1 MVRFQNLFHI
11 SMIIALKKS
20 YTSELNYKQ
29 IIHEFCIRSGKHSFL
44 KVRGPMIRNNS
55 SQTVMGKTGKKND
68 LLGRL
73 TAYTFSLS
81 PPAPAVFKCQ
91 CLPRGLTVLSCKL
104 TLFFQFFRR
113 HSLSLCCKPPRIQ
126 EYSGNF

>member
-1 MVRFQNLFHI
+1 MFRFHNLFHI
-11 SMIIALKKS
+11 SVIIALKKS
-20 YTSELNYKQ
+20 YISELNYKQ
-29 IIHEFCIRSGKHSFL
+29 IIHEFCIWSGKHSFL
-44 KVRGPMIRNNS
+44 KVRGPMIRNNT
-55 SQTVMGKTGKKND
+55 SQTVMGRTGKKND

-73 TAYTFSLS
+73 TAYTFNLF
-81 PPAPAVFKCQ
+81 PPVVFKCQ
-91 CLPRGLTVLSCKL
+91 CLPRGPMVLSCKL